1 MTVEDMKNKAGAKKD
16 ALVVKSLSEKKEF
29 TGTGVY
35 PDFKDGVKYMAGVIL
50 GDKLKA
56 KGYLK

>member
-1 MTVEDMKNKAGAKKD
+1 MKNKAGAKKD

-35 PDFKDGVKYMAGVIL
+35 PDFKDGVKYMVGVIL
-50 GDKLKA
+50 GDKLKT